1 MNKDELLDAI
11 EQYRNSDMDRA
22 ILLDGAWG
30 SGKTY
35 FVRNY
40 LESKSKYIYLSAFGL
55 KNSSEIDKA
64 ILAGIPK
71 KAFKN
76 KGEGNLHLKIPDF
89 AKDVLKQISINGLK
103 LPDSLFDESAIVNAS
118 AKILKEYLIIEHKY
132 FVFDK
137 II

>member
-40 LESKSKYIYLSAFGL
+40 LEGKSKYIYLSAFGL
-55 KNSSEIDKA
+55 KNSSEK
-64 ILAGIPK
+64 
-71 KAFKN
+71 
-76 KGEGNLHLKIPDF
+76 
-89 AKDVLKQISINGLK
+89 
-103 LPDSLFDESAIVNAS
+103 
-118 AKILKEYLIIEHKY
+118 
-132 FVFDK
+132 
-137 II
+137 